1 VQSQTLIDPPTLFF
15 DDAPDRIAVQA
26 WRWTEGWVLVYT
38 HQFDEAG
45 QLGGCGSFGHALTRS
60 VDLGEVAASGF
71 RAESNSPT
79 VVPP

>member
-1 VQSQTLIDPPTLFF
+1 LGGFTVMGLPL

-45 QLGGCGSFGHALTRS
+45 QLGGYGSFGHALTRS
-60 VDLGEVAASGF
+60 VDLGEVAAS
-71 RAESNSPT
+71 RLPS
-79 VVPP
+79 